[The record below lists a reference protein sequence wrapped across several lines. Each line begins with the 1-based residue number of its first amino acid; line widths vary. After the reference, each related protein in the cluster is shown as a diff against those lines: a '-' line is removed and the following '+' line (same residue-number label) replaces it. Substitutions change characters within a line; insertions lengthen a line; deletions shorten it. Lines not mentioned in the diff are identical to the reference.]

1 MSRRRGAFI
10 RAATVF
16 GAAVFLAAVPVGAQE
31 PPLSLSLPIDCTPG
45 VDCWAINHVD
55 LDPGKGRRD
64 FRCLA
69 MTYDGHKGTDIALAN
84 DGRLADDVPVLAA
97 APGKVVGTRD
107 AMADVNARATGFTA
121 VKGRECGNGV
131 RVDHG
136 GGWATQY
143 CHMKRGS
150 IRVRTG
156 DTIERGQVLGA
167 VGLSGA
173 TEFLHVHLS
182 VSKDGTVLD
191 PYRGVAGGPEC
202 GAGDVPLWDTAT
214 RTALLA
220 AAPPVLLD
228 AGLAGRQLTKEDAAS
243 GSQSPATIP
252 ARAPVLVL
260 WLRAA
265 GVEPGDSAR
274 VTITRPDGSTFF
286 DDTITAKKRRILF
299 FRFVGR
305 KNRGGAWPTGEWRG
319 RVSLARDGR
328 VTAEQE
334 VTTRVVE

>member
-1 MSRRRGAFI
+1 MSLRRG
-10 RAATVF
+10 TVI
-16 GAAVFLAAVPVGAQE
+16 LAAVSGALALLTAVPSWSQE

-45 VDCWAINHVD
+45 ADCWAINHVD
-55 LDPGKGRRD
+55 LDPTEGRRD

-69 MTYDGHKGTDIALAN
+69 MTYDGHKGTDISLAN
-84 DGRLADDVPVLAA
+84 DGRLADDVPVLAV

-107 AMADVNARATGFTA
+107 NMADVNARATGFQA

-156 DTIERGQVLGA
+156 DTVGLGQVLGA

-182 VSKDGTVLD
+182 VSKDSAVVD
-191 PYRGVAGGPEC
+191 PYRGVAGGPKC

-214 RTALLA
+214 RAALLA
-220 AAPPVLLD
+220 TTPPVLLD
-228 AGLAGRQLTKEDAAS
+228 AGLAGRQLTKEEAAS
-243 GSQSPATIP
+243 GTQSPSTVS

-265 GVEPGDSAR
+265 GVEPGDTAR
-274 VTITRPDGSTFF
+274 LTIARPDGSTFF
-286 DDTITAKKRRILF
+286 DDTIAAKKRRILF

-319 RVSLARDGR
+319 RVILARGGT
-328 VTAEQE
+328 VTAERE
-334 VTTRVVE
+334 VATRVVE